1 MALVDR
7 VTQLQ
12 LWLLPWTWYLL
23 RIALRLVFITVNNL
37 YVIPA
42 HFLWLLCLQPVR
54 ILRPELFWRLEGI
67 MFKWLLAQVGW
78 WGYSAGYKI
87 YECGED
93 ISHTYSDEAI
103 VIVNHQSTADVATLM
118 AALQHKGPV
127 VRRMM
132 WIMDYIFLYSNFGW
146 CAWTHGDFFL
156 QQGQQYREVM
166 LKLLKDHLKTRY
178 LNRNHQWIILFPEG
192 GFLRKRRERSQKYAR
207 KHNLPVLQHVVLP
220 RIGALKTIL
229 DSVGPPVA
237 HRNGPLQENG
247 AVHSEGQHIKWIVDI
262 TIAYQN
268 GRPLDIQTLVSTWR
282 PPYPTTLHYRYFPI
296 SEVPRDEEGLTKWL
310 YKRFEEK
317 EELLSNFYST
327 GKFPPGTTRPGTKT
341 TDEAVEIKFSPWWML
356 SIHLFYLCS
365 SALQWYTVSTVL
377 QWIS

>member
-7 VTQLQ
+7 VNQL
-12 LWLLPWTWYLL
+12 LVWLLPWTWYLL
-23 RIALRLVFITVNNL
+23 RIALRLAFITVNNL

-42 HFLWLLCLQPVR
+42 HFVWLLCLQPVR

-67 MFKWLLAQVGW
+67 MFKWLLAQVGY
-78 WGYSAGYKI
+78 WGYSAGYQM

-146 CAWTHGDFFL
+146 CAWAHGDFFL

-192 GFLRKRRERSQKYAR
+192 GFLRKRRERSQKYAK
-207 KHNLPVLQHVVLP
+207 KHNLPVLQHVALP
-220 RIGALKTIL
+220 RIGAMKTIL
-229 DSVGPPVA
+229 DNAGPPLA
-237 HRNGPLQENG
+237 QRNGPLQENEWQTTG
-247 AVHSEGQHIKWIVDI
+247 HTDPYVSMEN
-262 TIAYQN
+262 TISYHTALQ
-268 GRPLDIQTLVSTWR
+268 
-282 PPYPTTLHYRYFPI
+282 
-296 SEVPRDEEGLTKWL
+296 VPRDEEGLTKWL

-317 EELLSNFYST
+317 EELLSHFYST
-327 GKFPPGTTRPGTKT
+327 GQFPPGTTRPGTKT
-341 TDEAVEIKFSPWWML
+341 TDKAVETFNFKQQECTNFVPCLWS
-356 SIHLFYLCS
+356 
-365 SALQWYTVSTVL
+365 
-377 QWIS
+377 